1 MKKLT
6 KKNLDEL
13 AKVMPVLSETEQRSY
28 VGGGGTPEGSGLY
41 GPPHTLEEYRVM
53 IASGHWSGGVVE
65 GYGYIAPEATITA
78 NKRVT
83 SSFSGEALSVIYQEG
98 VGITGT
104 FLYKG
109 SYLIENG
116 YMSVGSSV
124 ITRFGNDIQASGEVL
139 VYVNGTKVA
148 SYPMSCSSSMVYES
162 GLVPVGGA
170 TFNLQQY
177 SGNVEVKLRL
187 GYTIDSGTGIGAA
200 NTERTIYSS
209 YR

>member
-41 GPPHTLEEYRVM
+41 GPPYTLEEYRVM

-65 GYGYIAPEATITA
+65 GYGYITSEETITG

-83 SSFSGEALSVIYQEG
+83 SSFSGEARNYAFSEG
-98 VGITGT
+98 VGMNGG
-104 FLYKG
+104 FSYKG
-109 SYLIENG
+109 SYMIENG

-124 ITRFGNDIQASGEVL
+124 FTQFGTDIQASGEVL
-139 VYVNGTKVA
+139 VYVNGTEVA
-148 SYPMSCSSSMVYES
+148 SYPMSRPSSMAYES
-162 GLVPVGGA
+162 GLVPVGNT

-177 SGNVEVKLRL
+177 SGHVEVKIQL
-187 GYTIDSGTGIGAA
+187 GYTHNNGTGYDHS
-200 NTERTIYSS
+200 TTKETIYSA

>member
-78 NKRVT
+78 DKRVT
-83 SSFSGEALSVIYQEG
+83 SSFSGDSRKWMPSEG
-98 VGITGT
+98 VGMNGG
-104 FLYKG
+104 FSYKG
-109 SYLIENG
+109 SYMIENG

-124 ITRFGNDIQASGEVL
+124 FTQFGTDIQASGEVL
-139 VYVNGTKVA
+139 VYVNGTEVA
-148 SYPMSCSSSMVYES
+148 SYPMSRPSSMAYES
-162 GLVPVGGA
+162 GLVPVGNT

-177 SGNVEVKLRL
+177 SGHVEVKIQL
-187 GYTIDSGTGIGAA
+187 GYTHNNGTGYDHS
-200 NTERTIYSS
+200 TTKETIYSA

>member
-41 GPPHTLEEYRVM
+41 GPPYTLEEYRVM

-65 GYGYIAPEATITA
+65 GYGYITSEETITG

-83 SSFSGEALSVIYQEG
+83 SSFSGEALDYAFSEG
-98 VGITGT
+98 VGGTST

-109 SYLIENG
+109 SYLINDG
-116 YMSVGSSV
+116 YMSVGSSI
-124 ITRFGNDIQASGEVL
+124 ITRFGDDIQASGEVL

-162 GLVPVGGA
+162 GLVPVGNT

-177 SGNVEVKLRL
+177 SGNVEVKIQLS
-187 GYTIDSGTGIGAA
+187 YDHNNGIGHDIA
-200 NTERTIYSS
+200 NTEKTIYSS